1 MLAGG
6 VSERGQGGRQLR
18 IAPQLRPFYKHFF
31 FSLVLPQHTRFIQ
44 QFLPTITFGNKAD
57 ERYDLKRKQWGLGT
71 REVGS

>member
-1 MLAGG
+1 MRAGRG
-6 VSERGQGGRQLR
+6 VASSGS
-18 IAPQLRPFYKHFF
+18 RPSSGLFTSTF